1 MGKVMTHE
9 ESFLIGL
16 GTLLLQ
22 YDAEITYN
30 NYNDGIHIIFSG
42 DTEDDIVVVKCDGD
56 SVLSMVGI
64 D

>member
-1 MGKVMTHE
+1 MAHE
-9 ESFLIGL
+9 ESFLLGL

-30 NYNDGIHIIFSG
+30 NYNDGIHIIFEGG
-42 DTEDDIVVVKCDGD
+42 DHEDGLVIEKCTGD
-56 SVLSMVGI
+56 KVLSMVGI

>member
-1 MGKVMTHE
+1 MTHE
-9 ESFLIGL
+9 DRFLIGL
-16 GTLLLQ
+16 GILLLQ

-42 DTEDDIVVVKCDGD
+42 NDEDDIVVNTCNGGEILK
-56 SVLSMVGI
+56 MVGI

>member
-1 MGKVMTHE
+1 MTQE

-16 GTLLLQ
+16 ATLLLQ

-42 DTEDDIVVVKCDGD
+42 DTEGD
-56 SVLSMVGI
+56 LVIETCTGDKILSMVGI